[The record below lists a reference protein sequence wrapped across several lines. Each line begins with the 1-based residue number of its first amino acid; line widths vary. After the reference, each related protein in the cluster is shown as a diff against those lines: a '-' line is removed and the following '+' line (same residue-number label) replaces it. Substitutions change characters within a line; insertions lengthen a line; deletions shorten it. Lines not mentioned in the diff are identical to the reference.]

1 MTLPLRGSNSMK
13 RLSVLLLTI
22 ALMLSSAV
30 PTYAC
35 DESQTNTYVSQVLFG
50 EQASKYESDEN
61 VKMLQNALFLCSQQH
76 DNLGQGKLT
85 ELKVKR
91 VGMLPALSGINISG
105 DSLIDCAHNSWEYE
119 FAGDIKAQAN
129 RKKTLQ
135 RTVNKVF
142 DFGIIN
148 NIFGSG
154 RGKCN
159 SFSALLYYT
168 HILSDYLADAPDVTE
183 TTVHGK
189 TVSSYTGQP
198 YIELKGNIP
207 SFTSSQR
214 KNTDSFAQFSS
225 FDSLDRCGVAFANI
239 SIDNM
244 PPPGSRQ
251 NIGSIR
257 PTGWTIVRYPGIVN
271 SEPPYLYNRCHLI
284 AHQLNGDDHAA
295 NLITGT
301 RYLNECGMKPFE
313 GKVANYIQRKRNHVL
328 YRATPIFEGDNMV
341 ASGVQLEAYSVED
354 AGEGICFNVYCYNVQ
369 PGVSI
374 NYANGLSEKSDEIYD
389 ADNTIPFAVLN
400 PNDSN
405 PDLIYEV
412 NKHLAIL
419 FGTQKSSFT
428 YTSMMNQINEIA
440 YDARVVGDKG
450 ESEAQRYIKLKG
462 YEYEYFNTLKTYIPL
477 LLQNED
483 FFNSTFK

>member
-1 MTLPLRGSNSMK
+1 MK

-22 ALMLSSAV
+22 ALMFSSAV

-35 DESQTNTYVSQVLFG
+35 DESQTNTYVKQVLFG
-50 EQASKYESDEN
+50 DQASQYESDEN
-61 VKMLQNALFLCSQQH
+61 IKMLLNALFLCSEQH
-76 DNLGQGKLT
+76 DNLGQDKLT
-85 ELKVKR
+85 QLKDKR
-91 VGMLPALSGINISG
+91 VGMLPTLSGINVSG
-105 DSLIDCAHNSWEYE
+105 DSLLDCAHNSWEYE
-119 FAGDIKAQAN
+119 FVGDKKAQAN

-142 DFGIIN
+142 DFGVIN
-148 NIFGSG
+148 NIFCSGS
-154 RGKCN
+154 GKCN

-168 HILSDYLADAPDVTE
+168 HILSDYLADDPNVTE
-183 TTVHGK
+183 TNVHGK
-189 TVSSYTGQP
+189 SVSSYTGQP
-198 YIELKGNIP
+198 YIELNCNIP
-207 SFTSSQR
+207 SFTNSQK
-214 KNTDSFAQFSS
+214 KNTASFAQFSS
-225 FDSLDRCGVAFANI
+225 FDSLGRCGVAFANI
-239 SIDNM
+239 STDNM
-244 PPPGSRQ
+244 APSGSRQ
-251 NIGSIR
+251 KIGSII

-284 AHQLNGDDHAA
+284 AHQLNGNDTAA

-301 RYLNECGMKPFE
+301 RYLNVSGMNPFE
-313 GKVANYIQRKRNHVL
+313 RKVANYIQSMGNHVL
-328 YRATPIFEGDNMV
+328 YRATPIFEGDNLV

-354 AGEGICFNVYCYNVQ
+354 AGKGICFNVYCYNVQ

-374 NYANGLSEKSDEIYD
+374 NYANGLNEISDETYD
-389 ADNTIPFAVLN
+389 ADNMIPFAVSN
-400 PNDSN
+400 PSDSN

-419 FGTQKSSFT
+419 FGTQKSSFN

-440 YDARVVGDKG
+440 NNARVVGDKG